1 MSEVALYNGMT
12 ADQLMAAMGAGDQ
25 SQSEAT
31 GNRLPLLKVNY
42 QDEDDNGNELKKGI
56 FALTLPSGTVYGKDV
71 TVRVFADYMQ
81 YLDYDPE
88 ENSVVN
94 KTIIHRVGD
103 EPIDETGSV
112 RCGKPTS
119 KDLRD
124 MDADTKAK
132 YKNITCFRYL
142 YSMVS
147 IADAVDSEGNSVE
160 VVDQPCLL
168 RLKGASFLAFS
179 QDVIEPCKNL
189 KLKFM
194 QVTSKLVTNR
204 QKNGS
209 VTYFTVSFEPDF
221 KTKLDISTDDLQFMS
236 KILDTVNAENKQ
248 VIKKHNDALYGKQAD
263 TQDER
268 VVAEVEEYLEADFQE
283 TA

>member
-12 ADQLMAAMGAGDQ
+12 PDQLMAAMGAG
-25 SQSEAT
+25 EAQQQEST

-42 QDEDDNGNELKKGI
+42 QDEDDDGNELKKGV

-71 TVRVFADYMQ
+71 KVRVFADYMQ
-81 YLDYDPE
+81 YLNYDPN
-88 ENSVVN
+88 ENAVVN

-103 EPIDETGSV
+103 EAVDEMGTV

-119 KDLRD
+119 KELRE
-124 MDADTKAK
+124 MDADTKLK
-132 YKNITCFRYL
+132 FKDITCFRYL
-142 YSMVS
+142 YSTVS
-147 IADAVDSEGNSVE
+147 IADAKDGAGNAVE
-160 VVDQPCLL
+160 VQDVPCLL

-194 QVTSKLVTNR
+194 QVASKLVTTR

-209 VTYFTVSFEPDF
+209 VTYFTVGFEPDF
-221 KTKLDISTDDLQFMS
+221 QNKTEISTDDLQFMS
-236 KILDTVNAENKQ
+236 KILDTVNAENKG
-248 VIKKHNDALYGKQAD
+248 VMAKYNSALYGKQTDA
-263 TQDER
+263 QDEKL
-268 VVAEVEEYLEADFQE
+268 VAEVEDYLEID
-283 TA
+283 

>member
-12 ADQLMAAMGAGDQ
+12 PDQLMAAVGAGE
-25 SQSEAT
+25 SQQQEST

-42 QDEDDNGNELKKGI
+42 QDEDDDGNELKKGV

-71 TVRVFADYMQ
+71 KVRVFADYMQ
-81 YLDYDPE
+81 YLNYDPN
-88 ENSVVN
+88 ENAVVN

-103 EPIDETGSV
+103 EAVDEMGTV

-119 KDLRD
+119 KELRE
-124 MDADTKAK
+124 MDADTKLK
-132 YKNITCFRYL
+132 FKDITCFRYL
-142 YSMVS
+142 YSTVS
-147 IADAVDSEGNSVE
+147 IADAKDGAGNAVE
-160 VVDQPCLL
+160 VQDVPCLL

-194 QVTSKLVTNR
+194 QVASKLVTTR

-209 VTYFTVSFEPDF
+209 VTYFTVGFEPDF
-221 KTKLDISTDDLQFMS
+221 QNKTEISTDDLQFMS
-236 KILDTVNAENKQ
+236 KILDTVNAENKG
-248 VIKKHNDALYGKQAD
+248 IMAKYNSALYGKQTDAR
-263 TQDER
+263 DEKL
-268 VVAEVEEYLEADFQE
+268 VAEVEDYLEID
-283 TA
+283 

>member
-12 ADQLMAAMGAGDQ
+12 PDQLMAAMGAG
-25 SQSEAT
+25 EAQQQEST

-42 QDEDDNGNELKKGI
+42 QDEDDDGNELKKGV

-71 TVRVFADYMQ
+71 KVRVFADYMQ
-81 YLDYDPE
+81 YLNYDPN
-88 ENSVVN
+88 ENAVVN

-103 EPIDETGSV
+103 EAIDEMGTV

-119 KDLRD
+119 KELRE
-124 MDADTKAK
+124 MDADTKLK
-132 YKNITCFRYL
+132 FKDITCFRYL
-142 YSMVS
+142 YSTVS
-147 IADAVDSEGNSVE
+147 IADAQDGAGNAVE
-160 VVDQPCLL
+160 VQDVPCLL

-194 QVTSKLVTNR
+194 QVASKLVTTR

-209 VTYFTVSFEPDF
+209 VTYFTVGFEPDF
-221 KTKLDISTDDLQFMS
+221 QNKTEISTDDLQFMS
-236 KILDTVNAENKQ
+236 KILDTVNAENKG
-248 VIKKHNDALYGKQAD
+248 VMAKYNSALYGKQTDA
-263 TQDER
+263 QDEKL
-268 VVAEVEEYLEADFQE
+268 VAEVEDYLEIE
-283 TA
+283 

>member
-12 ADQLMAAMGAGDQ
+12 PDQLMAAMGAGDQ
-25 SQSEAT
+25 QQSEST

-42 QDEDDNGNELKKGI
+42 QDEDDDGNELKKGV

-81 YLDYDPE
+81 YLDYDPN
-88 ENSVVN
+88 ENAVVN

-119 KDLRD
+119 KDLRE
-124 MDADTKAK
+124 MDADTKLK
-132 YKNITCFRYL
+132 YKDITCFRYL
-142 YSMVS
+142 YSTVT
-147 IADAVDSEGNSVE
+147 IADATDGAGNAVE
-160 VVDQPCLL
+160 VQDVPCLL

-194 QVTSKLVTNR
+194 QVASKLVTTR

-209 VTYFTVSFEPDF
+209 VTYFTVGFSPDF
-221 KTKLDISTDDLQFMS
+221 QNKMEISTDDLQFMS
-236 KILDTVNAENKQ
+236 KILDTVNAENKG
-248 VIKKHNDALYGKQAD
+248 VIEKHNASLYGKQAGA
-263 TQDER
+263 QEEKL
-268 VVAEVEEYLEADFQE
+268 VAEVEEYLEIDG
-283 TA
+283 